1 MEDVIKPAKALFK
14 ALREAKT
21 REEAAQAA
29 TVYWNTCSDGTVTGN
44 GRLDYWQYM
53 YILLDYLPSGICVG
67 TMFEERARIM
77 GPDGIQAEIIFVQGE
92 RAAIKIAHDFITGYP
107 SVVTLT
113 LPARFFGE

>member
-44 GRLDYWQYM
+44 GRLDY
-53 YILLDYLPSGICVG
+53 LPRG

-77 GPDGIQAEIIFVQGE
+77 GPDGIQAEIIFVEGE
-92 RAAIKIAHDFITGYP
+92 RAAIKIEHDFVTGYP

-113 LPARFFGE
+113 LPARFFKE

>member
-44 GRLDYWQYM
+44 GRLDY
-53 YILLDYLPSGICVG
+53 LPSGIRGG

-77 GPDGIQAEIIFVQGE
+77 GPDGIQAEIIFAEGE
-92 RAAIKIAHDFITGYP
+92 RAAIKIEHDFVTGYP

-113 LPARFFGE
+113 LPARFFKE